1 MSPYFYAIDMGCD
14 TDIKGSD
21 SNDPSVYFVFCGPC
35 VLMSVR
41 PVLQYSHLV
50 DQQAAPFSVQFPVQF
65 CSIRGRLHGEFHPK
79 LSFSLLHR
87 AEIV

>member
-1 MSPYFYAIDMGCD
+1 MQLTWVATQTSKFPTPVTALFIL
-14 TDIKGSD
+14 
-21 SNDPSVYFVFCGPC
+21 YFV
-35 VLMSVR
+35 VRVSVCCNVR
-41 PVLQYSHLV
+41 ANVLQYSHLV